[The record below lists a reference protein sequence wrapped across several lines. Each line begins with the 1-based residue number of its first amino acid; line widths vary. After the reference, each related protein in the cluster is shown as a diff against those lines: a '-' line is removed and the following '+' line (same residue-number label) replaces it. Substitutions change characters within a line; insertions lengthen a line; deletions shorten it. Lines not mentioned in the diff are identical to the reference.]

1 MKGVDLDPGPR
12 LTPDDPEMRVSFAA
26 GAEQADAL
34 DRAEAILR
42 REGVVVLDHVVD
54 PAHLDACRA
63 HIVAKDADYD
73 KPDRARNLGTYPGRH
88 TAPLVIAGPL
98 ADPAV
103 FAPDAVRALD
113 ERLLGPDNVLESFGL
128 LVSIPGAPDQ
138 GRHYDGLLF
147 EENNLD
153 RVLPAVALSVAM
165 PLVRLDEI
173 SGTTAFWRRSHRDRY
188 VEGPPDFAP
197 LLPVGSAVIWDFR
210 TIHSGRGNRGEAAR
224 PILFAVHS
232 RDWWLEPMRE
242 WSFRYRK
249 LQLARGVHAAFDKPM
264 RDFTVRADIID

>member
-1 MKGVDLDPGPR
+1 MKGVDLNPGPR
-12 LTPDDPEMRVSFAA
+12 LTPDEAEMRVSFAA
-26 GAEQADAL
+26 GVDQADAL

-54 PAHLDACRA
+54 AGHLELCRE

-88 TAPLVIAGPL
+88 TAPLVIDGPL

-103 FAPDAVRALD
+103 FAPAVVRTLG

-128 LVSIPGAPDQ
+128 LVSVPGAPDQ

-165 PLVRLDEI
+165 PLVQLDEV

-197 LLPVGSAVIWDFR
+197 AMPVGSAVVWDFR

-224 PILFAVHS
+224 PILFSVHG
-232 RDWWLEPMRE
+232 RDWWMEPMRE

-249 LQLARGVHAAFDKPM
+249 LQVARTVHAGFDKPM